1 MGDMKI
7 GEGKKYD
14 ATQVS
19 AEGLTQEEIAELTKK
34 NKRLIK
40 IFQAYDTD
48 GKAGLSST
56 ELAAAMDDFIKA
68 AGEDNK
74 ISKKEF
80 EKMADTFNHWNEL
93 SGGREVS
100 GEDLKNFMKAIRKG
114 TKKDEKV
121 STQQLLEERQKKA
134 DAQLRQ
140 LQEAREQEEMQQR
153 AREFAENRSQE
164 ILQEYEAEQQAK
176 AKQEAEAARIRDL
189 QTPKTYTVQEN
200 ESFKDLIKRS
210 LAAQGIENP
219 TDEQMKEAI
228 AKFKQDNPGAVH
240 TTKKGVE
247 YLYAG
252 AEVKIAGNLE
262 DKGNSDEIEAALLK
276 RKAAAEE
283 ARIAAEEK
291 EKQEKGLPP
300 YAPKEQEFEMPD
312 FNVGFMPLDGE
323 FDPLNPPFLQAP
335 DGTKKSDAPNNG
347 QDGQSV
353 KPPENEQP
361 PVQPAS
367 SGVIKLNGA
376 DPKTGKW
383 NNKDFANVQDRG
395 LCKYNESLKG
405 YELYNGTYGGK
416 YYENGQVKNLATKTL
431 VDYDREDTIR
441 RLGVE
446 FADKHPSQDYRK
458 YNTYQYANGSLT
470 PLYRDPTYDSN
481 VQIKIGDTT
490 YELAQG
496 RSAGPFGEDGY
507 AHWDFKDFLE
517 DFVDQDTGAIRANRY
532 VANKYYLRANGN
544 EGWLPVTIDRQT
556 KALMVEI
563 NGKKYDMNDLMTG
576 KVKI

>member
-19 AEGLTQEEIAELTKK
+19 SEGLSQEEIAEITKK

-74 ISKKEF
+74 ISEREF
-80 EKMADTFNHWNEL
+80 KKMAENFNHWNEL
-93 SGGREVS
+93 SGGKEVS
-100 GEDLKNFMKAIRKG
+100 GEDLENFMKAVRKA

-134 DAQLRQ
+134 EAQLRQ
-140 LQEAREQEEMQQR
+140 IEEARRQEEMQER
-153 AREFAENRSQE
+153 ARLDAQERSQQ
-164 ILQEYEAEQQAK
+164 ILQEYEAEQKAK
-176 AKQEAEAARIRDL
+176 AEREAEQARIKDL
-189 QTPKTYTVQEN
+189 QTPKIYTVQEN

-228 AKFKQDNPGAVH
+228 AKFKKDNPGAVH
-240 TTKKGVE
+240 RTKKGVE

-262 DKGNSDEIEAALLK
+262 DKGNSEEIEANALK
-276 RKAAAEE
+276 RKADAEAAAAEE

-300 YAPKEQEFEMPD
+300 YAPKEQEYEMPD

-323 FDPLNPPFLQAP
+323 FDPLNPPFMQALDDITPPETP
-335 DGTKKSDAPNNG
+335 DNGQNG
-347 QDGQSV
+347 QDV
-353 KPPENEQP
+353 NPPENQQSTP
-361 PVQPAS
+361 PPAN
-367 SGVIKLNGA
+367 SGVLKLKGA
-376 DPKTGKW
+376 DPETGKW
-383 NNKDFANVQDRG
+383 NNKNFANVQGHGMCR
-395 LCKYNESLKG
+395 YNEALKG
-405 YELYNGTYGGK
+405 YEPYNGTYDGK

-431 VDYDREDTIR
+431 VDFDRESKIR
-441 RLGVE
+441 RGGVD
-446 FADKHPSQDYRK
+446 FADKYPSQDYRK
-458 YNTYQYANGSLT
+458 YNTYQYRNGSLT

-490 YELAQG
+490 YELAKG
-496 RSAGPFGEDGY
+496 KGGY

-517 DFVDQDTGAIRANRY
+517 DFVDQETGAIRADRY
-532 VANKYYLRANGN
+532 VSNTYYLRANGD
-544 EGWLPVTIDRQT
+544 EGWIPVKIDRQT

-563 NGKKYDMNDLMTG
+563 NGQKYDMNDLMTG

>member
-291 EKQEKGLPP
+291 EKQE
-300 YAPKEQEFEMPD
+300 
-312 FNVGFMPLDGE
+312 N
-323 FDPLNPPFLQAP
+323 
-335 DGTKKSDAPNNG
+335 APNNG

-353 KPPENEQP
+353 KPPENKQP

-416 YYENGQVKNLATKTL
+416 YYEDGQVKNLATKTL
-431 VDYDREDTIR
+431 VDYDGEDT
-441 RLGVE
+441 
-446 FADKHPSQDYRK
+446 DYYRK

-481 VQIKIGDTT
+481 VQIKIGNTT

-544 EGWLPVTIDRQT
+544 EGWIPVTIDRQT